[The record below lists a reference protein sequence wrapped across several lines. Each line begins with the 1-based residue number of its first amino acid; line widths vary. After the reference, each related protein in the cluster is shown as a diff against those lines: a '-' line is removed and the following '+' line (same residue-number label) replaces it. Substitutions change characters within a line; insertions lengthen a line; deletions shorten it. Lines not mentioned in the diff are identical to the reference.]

1 MPARAGTPRCH
12 DGGVD
17 DSTDPVPAEPSRHRG
32 DEQQLI
38 DRLWDFGDPAGS
50 EERFREAADDD
61 THPAHVR
68 AVLATQLARAIGIQ
82 GRLDEALAVLDEVA
96 SRGIPADDSQRD
108 AAEVRA
114 RVAIER
120 GRILAADP
128 DRRAE
133 AVPELTRGVREAA
146 LAGSNFLVL
155 DALHML
161 ALNDVGHE
169 EEWAAEGLDV
179 LAGSRD
185 PRVLRWGVALHNNLG
200 WTMHDSGRAEAAL
213 AQFEL
218 AVEAADRYGTV
229 EQQHVARWSV
239 ARCLRTL
246 GRTDEAL
253 ELQRELARSRPD
265 DPYVQAE
272 LAELTTDASAGEP
285 TIEA

>member
-1 MPARAGTPRCH
+1 MRCH

-17 DSTDPVPAEPSRHRG
+17 DSTDQVPAEPSRHRG

-38 DRLWDFGDPAGS
+38 DRLWDFGDPAAS

-61 THPAHVR
+61 SHPAHVR
-68 AVLATQLARAIGIQ
+68 AVLSTQLARAIGIQ
-82 GRLDEALAVLDEVA
+82 GRGDEALAVLDEVA
-96 SRGIPADDSQRD
+96 AAGPAPDESQRD

-114 RVAIER
+114 RVSIER
-120 GRILAADP
+120 GRILAAADG
-128 DRRAE
+128 RAE

-146 LAGSNFLVL
+146 LDGSNFLVL

-161 ALNDVGHE
+161 ALNDAGHE

-213 AQFEL
+213 AEFQQ
-218 AVEAADRYGTV
+218 AVDAADRYGTT

-253 ELQRELARSRPD
+253 ELQRELARARPD
-265 DPYVQAE
+265 DPYVQSE
-272 LAELTTDASAGEP
+272 LAELTKDESAGEP

>member
-1 MPARAGTPRCH
+1 M
-12 DGGVD
+12 
-17 DSTDPVPAEPSRHRG
+17 
-32 DEQQLI
+32 I
-38 DRLWDFGDPAGS
+38 DRMWDFSDPAAS
-50 EERFREAADDD
+50 EERFRGAPDDD
-61 THPAHVR
+61 TNSAHVR
-68 AVLATQLARAIGIQ
+68 AVMATQLARALGIQ
-82 GRLDEALAVLDEVA
+82 GRGVEALAVLDGVVSE
-96 SRGIPADDSQRD
+96 GISSEDAERD

-120 GRILAADP
+120 GRILAAAG
-128 DRRAE
+128 RRVE
-133 AVPELTRGVREAA
+133 ALPELTSGVREGA
-146 LAGSNFLVL
+146 LAGSPFLVL

-169 EEWAAEGLDV
+169 EEWAAEGFDV

-200 WTMHDSGRAEAAL
+200 WTMHDTGRAEAAL
-213 AQFEL
+213 TQFQK
-218 AVEAADRYGTV
+218 AVDAADRYGTA

-253 ELQRELARSRPD
+253 DLQRELARARPD

-272 LAELTTDASAGEP
+272 LAALKGDESAGEP